1 MPALPVIGA
10 IGTVAG
16 VAGQVKGM
24 SDAKKAANQAANTPA
39 PTVNIADLQRQAQDI
54 AVQNATRG
62 AELERQF
69 NPGAAQLRQG
79 SLEALLS
86 ALSPE
91 THSAVTSLAEQGPP
105 NLAARPG
112 LSAISGR
119 PELSALPTRGP
130 DSEANAALLARV
142 AEQAGVPLST
152 TGFDSGLTREAI
164 EAARADLA
172 LGGQLPQDVR
182 NLIAR
187 TAAARSGSVAGNL
200 GLGRDMTARD
210 LGLTSLQLRN
220 QRLDRA
226 AQIGAQEAALEQ
238 ANAALRARAEE
249 FGRSNLLQSQAATAQ
264 EQAMRD
270 QRFATDAALAS
281 DRDRLLSSNY
291 ATDAQ
296 IRAAQD
302 ALRQQGYAQDAA
314 LASQNYFNQAGLLEN
329 IASGE
334 FARAFQAAQLGQNIA
349 QPVSGLDPGSVANLA
364 VGNQNAIAQ
373 QQQNA
378 AALRAQSGRDLGAIG
393 GQLAGAGLG
402 YFANRNK
409 PTTYGTYTAPTTNYI
424 GNIIPGFA

>member
-91 THSAVTSLAEQGPP
+91 AYNAVTSLANQGPP

-112 LSAISGR
+112 LSGIAAR
-119 PELSALPTRGP
+119 PELSAMPTRGAASP
-130 DSEANAALLARV
+130 ENAALLARI
-142 AEQAGVPLST
+142 AEQAGTPLAT
-152 TGFDSGLTREAI
+152 TGFDSGLTRAAI
-164 EAARADLA
+164 EQARADLA
-172 LGGQLPQDVR
+172 LGGELPQDVR

-187 TAAARSGSVAGNL
+187 TAAARSGAITGGL
-200 GLGRDMTARD
+200 GLGRDITARD
-210 LGLTSLQLRN
+210 LGLTSLDLRN
-220 QRLDRA
+220 RRLANA
-226 AQIGAQEAALEQ
+226 ASIGAQEAALEQ
-238 ANAALRARAEE
+238 ANAAMRTQAEQ
-249 FGRSNLLQSQAATAQ
+249 FGRNNLLQSQGALAANEAFREGQ
-264 EQAMRD
+264 Y
-270 QRFATDAALAS
+270 ATDAELAARRDALQAQ
-281 DRDRLLSSNY
+281 NY

-329 IASGE
+329 IASGN

-349 QPVSGLDPGSVANLA
+349 QPASGLDPGSVANLA
-364 VGNQNAIAQ
+364 VGNQNVVAN